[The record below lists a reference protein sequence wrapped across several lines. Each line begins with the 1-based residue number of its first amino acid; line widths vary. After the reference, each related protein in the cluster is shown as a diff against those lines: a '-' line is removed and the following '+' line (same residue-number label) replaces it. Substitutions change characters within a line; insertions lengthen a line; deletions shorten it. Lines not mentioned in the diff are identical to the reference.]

1 MSLEKHR
8 IFGLIY
14 IFNIFEV
21 KNIDEIIENFS
32 LTKEKSTLDVHPVLN
47 GQTIKKQFFFEIRI
61 FLWTDSIREADF

>member
-1 MSLEKHR
+1 MSLEKLR

-21 KNIDEIIENFS
+21 KNIDEIRENFS

-47 GQTIKKQFFFEIRI
+47 GQTIKKQFFLKLGSFYGLIQ
-61 FLWTDSIREADF
+61 